1 MIEGFGE
8 LEQKITDTSELISD
22 VTNAA
27 KEQTIGMSQISDA
40 VNQLDKFTQENAAV
54 ADLTNNISQE
64 TKQIAQRVV
73 DDVNKNKFDGK
84 KA

>member
-1 MIEGFGE
+1 
-8 LEQKITDTSELISD
+8 
-22 VTNAA
+22 
-27 KEQTIGMSQISDA
+27 MSQISDA